1 MNEIL
6 EDQIVLYVDLLGFSE
21 SSLAIDAQTQFK
33 VLQLL
38 TGIASL
44 KSEFL
49 SSIEQNDNGT
59 THRIHPSVSTFSDHI
74 VASYSISRIEAK
86 DEKSKA
92 FAIMFHLSRLVPAIA
107 IAALGLGFLIR
118 GGVTFGKLH
127 HSGGVV
133 FGSALV
139 EAVRLESRIAIY
151 PRIVACEQAA
161 QFFDPYRSVLL
172 MRDFDGLACVNYYRD
187 CIWRGAMPG
196 EDFSEKIQEWI
207 VFASDLLNKNLQE
220 LKQPRFIGQRAKW
233 VYFADK
239 WKQAL
244 SQLGPEFSKHVEKVQ
259 S

>member
-1 MNEIL
+1 M
-6 EDQIVLYVDLLGFSE
+6 VPLLNRGGMMKGFVQGAE
-21 SSLAIDAQTQFK
+21 
-33 VLQLL
+33 
-38 TGIASL
+38 
-44 KSEFL
+44 
-49 SSIEQNDNGT
+49 T

-74 VASYSISRIEAK
+74 IASYSISRIEAS
-86 DEKSKA
+86 DGKSKA
-92 FAIMFHLSRLVPAIA
+92 FTIMFHLSRLVPAA

-118 GGVTFGKLH
+118 GGVAFGKLH

-133 FGSALV
+133 FGPALI

-151 PRIVACEQAA
+151 PRIVVCEQAA
-161 QFFDPYRSVLL
+161 QLFDPCKSALL
-172 MRDFDGLACVNYYRD
+172 MQDFDGLACVNYYRD

-220 LKQPRFIGQRAKW
+220 LKQPRFMGQRAKW
-233 VYFADK
+233 VYFAEK

-244 SQLGPEFSKHVEKVQ
+244 SQFGPEFSKHVEKVQ